1 MAEAQVE
8 LRSRIVG
15 LLLRAARER
24 AGKSKRECAE
34 AIGVSSRT
42 MTAYEEGSKPISL
55 PELEV
60 LGYLLDIPASE
71 IWQENAT
78 LEPTGEKPALGEVMA
93 LRQRIVGAL
102 LRKARLEA
110 GLSLKELAEVMRCS
124 SGRISAYEYGR
135 RPIPFA
141 ELELAAERLGV
152 SVEYFLGDRS
162 GPIGE
167 WHRTEENWRRFSA
180 LPREVQDFVLHP
192 LNIKY
197 LEVAMKLSEMSV
209 GDLRQIAEG
218 LLDITY

>member
-1 MAEAQVE
+1 MVEQQME
-8 LRSRIVG
+8 LRNRIIG

-34 AIGVSSRT
+34 TIGVSART
-42 MTAYEEGSKPISL
+42 ITAYEEGRKAVSL

-60 LGYLLDIPASE
+60 LTYLLDIPASD
-71 IWQENAT
+71 IWQEGAD
-78 LEPTGEKPALGEVMA
+78 LESSEEQLPLEEIVA

-110 GLSLKELAEVMRCS
+110 DMSIKELAEALGIS
-124 SGRISAYEYGR
+124 TGRITSYEYGR
-135 RPIPFA
+135 RPMPLA
-141 ELELAAERLGV
+141 ELELAAEHLGV
-152 SVEYFLGDRS
+152 SIDYFAGNRE
-162 GPIGE
+162 GPVGE
-167 WHRTEENWRRFSA
+167 WQRNEENWRRFST
-180 LPREVQDFVLHP
+180 LPKEVQDFVLHP

-209 GDLRQIAEG
+209 GGLRAIAEG

>member
-1 MAEAQVE
+1 MAEQQVE
-8 LRSRIVG
+8 LRNRIVG

-34 AIGVSSRT
+34 AIGVSART
-42 MTAYEEGSKPISL
+42 ITAYEEGRKAISL

-60 LGYLLDIPASE
+60 LAYLLDVPASE
-71 IWQENAT
+71 IWQENAS
-78 LEPTGEKPALGEVMA
+78 LEPTEEKPALEEVMA

-110 GLSLKELAEVMRCS
+110 GLSLKELAGVLNS
-124 SGRISAYEYGR
+124 SSSRISSYEYGR
-135 RPIPFA
+135 RPMPFA
-141 ELELAAERLGV
+141 ELELAADHLGV

-162 GPIGE
+162 GPVGE
-167 WHRTEENWRRFSA
+167 WHRTEENYRRFST

>member
-1 MAEAQVE
+1 MAEQQVE
-8 LRSRIVG
+8 LRNRIIG

-34 AIGVSSRT
+34 AIGVSTRT
-42 MTAYEEGSKPISL
+42 ITAYEAGRKPASL

-60 LGYLLDIPASE
+60 LAYLLDIPASE
-71 IWQENAT
+71 IWQESASLDST
-78 LEPTGEKPALGEVMA
+78 QERPALEEVMV

-110 GLSLKELAEVMRCS
+110 GLSIKELAGIMHCT

-141 ELELAAERLGV
+141 ELELAADHLGV
-152 SVEYFLGDRS
+152 PIEYFLGDRS

-167 WHRTEENWRRFSA
+167 WHRTEENWRRFTA
-180 LPREVQDFVLHP
+180 LPQQVQEFVLHP